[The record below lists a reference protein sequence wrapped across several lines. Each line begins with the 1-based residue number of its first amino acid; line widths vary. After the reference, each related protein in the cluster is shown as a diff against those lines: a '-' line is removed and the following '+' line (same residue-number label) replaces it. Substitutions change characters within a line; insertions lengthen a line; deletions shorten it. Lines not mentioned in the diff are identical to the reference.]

1 MQQHKMQ
8 MGKRQ
13 FRIADIAELLDVK
26 KSILRVWEDGFNVP
40 AYRSDGAGRLYSLQ
54 DVEIFALIK
63 KQLQHN
69 RASVDEVKK
78 LLDERFGVKK
88 ETILETPEETVCP
101 AQICKQEEGE
111 EQTQE
116 SDVVEFTIRDE
127 ASKTPALVVDS
138 IAYAE
143 PAAQEIVLEVAQESV
158 QEPMQATVQDVVQEV
173 VQEMAQTP
181 VESVSCHCKQIS
193 KELEEFK
200 KQLIAFKE
208 QLAR

>member
-1 MQQHKMQ
+1 MQ

-69 RASVDEVKK
+69 KASVDEVKR

-88 ETILETPEETVCP
+88 ETILEAPEETVCP

-111 EQTQE
+111 EQAQE

-127 ASKTPALVVDS
+127 TSKTPALVVDS

-143 PAAQEIVLEVAQESV
+143 PVAQETVLEVAQEVVQESV
-158 QEPMQATVQDVVQEV
+158 QEAMQETVQDIIVQEV
-173 VQEMAQTP
+173 VQEMIQVPA
-181 VESVSCHCKQIS
+181 ESVSCHCKQIS

>member
-26 KSILRVWEDGFNVP
+26 KSILRVWENGFNVP

-69 RASVDEVKK
+69 KASVDEVKR
-78 LLDERFGVKK
+78 LLDERFGVKNEK
-88 ETILETPEETVCP
+88 TIEASEETVCP
-101 AQICKQEEGE
+101 AQICKKEEGND
-111 EQTQE
+111 QAQ
-116 SDVVEFTIRDE
+116 DVSVDTVEFTIRDDT
-127 ASKTPALVVDS
+127 SKTPALVVDS
-138 IAYAE
+138 IAHAE
-143 PAAQEIVLEVAQESV
+143 SVVAQEVVCDGV
-158 QEPMQATVQDVVQEV
+158 QNIEQEV
-173 VQEMAQTP
+173 VQVRDETFL
-181 VESVSCHCKQIS
+181 CYCKQMS

-200 KQLIAFKE
+200 RQLIAFKE
-208 QLAR
+208 QLVR